1 MMMKTGRRE
10 KMKALKVA
18 ALFTVCRMIEDRLV
32 SAFSD
37 GYGRHGD
44 TRHDADAQAPF
55 HHPSPIIIFIPPH
68 FPRETLYVTLKAG
81 SAAELSSRGHD

>member
-18 ALFTVCRMIEDRLV
+18 ALFTVCRMIEDHL

-37 GYGRHGD
+37 GDGRNA
-44 TRHDADAQAPF
+44 TRRRRAGAV
-55 HHPSPIIIFIPPH
+55 PSRRTFLA
-68 FPRETLYVTLKAG
+68 RQYT
-81 SAAELSSRGHD
+81 